1 MPPPPAYAVQS
12 SRLTGA
18 LLSPQ
23 KERVLENG
31 LVGGHAYTLTG
42 IRKVGGTSPFGLPL
56 LSQGFSPRLW

>member
-1 MPPPPAYAVQS
+1 MTPKEAVGS
-12 SRLTGA
+12 SRLRGA

-42 IRKVGGTSPFGLPL
+42 IRKVGGTSLSVSLWAPPSLPGLL
-56 LSQGFSPRLW
+56 T